1 MLNALNFIH
10 LLSLVMWI
18 GMLIF
23 FTFFVAP
30 VIFKTLPRETAGVVI
45 GALFRNYWS
54 LGYLTSAVSLLTLI
68 AIYSIK
74 GAHPAARLYLL
85 GLMTVLTYYLGL
97 VEGARARRIK
107 AEIRSIAD
115 ENRSEG
121 LNGEFRRVHARSS
134 LLNLAVLL
142 SGIVAVFLTALELK
156 V

>member
-10 LLSLVMWI
+10 LLSLVIWV

-45 GALFRNYWS
+45 GALFWNYWS

-74 GAHPAARLYLL
+74 GAHPTARLYLI
-85 GLMTVLTYYLGL
+85 GFMTVLTYYLGL
-97 VEGARARRIK
+97 VDGARARKIK
-107 AEIRSIAD
+107 AEIKSTAD
-115 ENRSEG
+115 EKRLEG
-121 LNGEFRRVHARSS
+121 LNKAFRRVHARSS
-134 LLNLAVLL
+134 LLNLVVLL
-142 SGIVAVFLTALELK
+142 SGVVAVFLTALELNM
-156 V
+156 

>member
-10 LLSLVMWI
+10 LLSLVIWV

-74 GAHPAARLYLL
+74 GVSPAARLYLL
-85 GLMTVLTYYLGL
+85 GFMTVSTYYLGL
-97 VEGARARRIK
+97 VDGARARRIK
-107 AEIRSIAD
+107 AEIKSTSD
-115 ENRSEG
+115 EKRLEG
-121 LNGEFRRVHARSS
+121 LHKKFRRVHARSS
-134 LLNLAVLL
+134 ALNLMVLL

>member
-10 LLSLVMWI
+10 LLSLVIWI

-54 LGYLTSAVSLLTLI
+54 LGCLASAASLLTLI

-74 GAHPAARLYLL
+74 GGAPAARLYLI
-85 GLMTVLTYYLGL
+85 GFMTVLTYYLGL
-97 VEGARARRIK
+97 VDGPRARRIK

-115 ENRSEG
+115 EKRLDELNRG
-121 LNGEFRRVHARSS
+121 FGRVHARSS
-134 LLNLAVLL
+134 ALNLAVLL
-142 SGIVAVFLTALELK
+142 CGIAAVFLTALELR